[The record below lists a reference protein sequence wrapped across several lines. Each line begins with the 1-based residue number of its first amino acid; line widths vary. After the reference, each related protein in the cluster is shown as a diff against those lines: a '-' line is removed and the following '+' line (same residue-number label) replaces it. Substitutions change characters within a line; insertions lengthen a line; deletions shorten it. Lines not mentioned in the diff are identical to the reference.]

1 MALGAVL
8 VLSGAACTSEPAPA
22 GPVPTTVT
30 TTTSES
36 TPDQIVIGVDT
47 VSGGYN
53 PHALADMSTTTR
65 ALAQLVLPSVFRP
78 GDDGRPELDKT
89 LMKSAKVV
97 SSDPFTVAYTIRP
110 DASWSDGAPIAAEDF
125 SYLAGAMRTQPGT
138 VDPAGYRLIDNVVSR
153 EGGKSVEVEFSER
166 YPGWRSLFSD
176 LLPAHLLKDVPGGWR
191 SALSSSFPAYG
202 GPFSIKSADT
212 ARGEILLERNERYW
226 AKPAAVDQLV
236 LRRSDQNGLAE
247 ALRNANNQF
256 ALTSTDAAGLRALE
270 DLGSLV
276 DLHTVYRPDVAE
288 VLLRPTSDVLSD
300 DGVRAAIAAMI
311 DRAKLIETGTG
322 GGPSSKLRAN
332 AQVFAPSERE
342 YAPTMPARWE
352 DPDLARAE
360 RLLSAA
366 GYVKTGGDWQGPD
379 GKPLQ
384 LVIAS
389 PGKGKPYQD
398 IADELARQLTDAG
411 VAARAK
417 TPNARELLAVD
428 PAEPGRES
436 TGNGVHADIVVG
448 PRAVGPDPAAT
459 FASRFSCRKTEATDT
474 RGSGVEPGNV
484 AGFCDKK
491 LQHTIDAMLTGEKE
505 LAESLATIEP
515 QLWQVNVSIPLFQ
528 LADTLALTDDV
539 AGVSAG
545 PPLAGPFGSAVN
557 WIRTGE

>member
-1 MALGAVL
+1 MALGAAL
-8 VLSGAACTSEPAPA
+8 VLSGAACTNEPAPA
-22 GPVPTTVT
+22 GPAPTTVT
-30 TTTSES
+30 TTSKS
-36 TPDQIVIGVDT
+36 TPNQIVIGVDT

-65 ALAQLVLPSVFRP
+65 ALAQLVLPSVLRP

-153 EGGKSVEVEFSER
+153 EGGKRVEVEFSER

-176 LLPAHLLKDVPGGWR
+176 LLPAHLLKDVPGGWQ

-236 LRRSDQNGLAE
+236 LRRSDQRGLAE

-270 DLGSLV
+270 DLGSRV
-276 DLHTVYRPDVAE
+276 ELHTVYRPDVAE
-288 VLLRPTSDVLSD
+288 VLLRPTSDALSD

-311 DRAKLIETGTG
+311 DRAKLIETGAG
-322 GGPSSKLRAN
+322 GGPSSKLHAG
-332 AQVFAPSERE
+332 AQVFAPSERD
-342 YAPTMPARWE
+342 YAPSIPPRWE
-352 DPDLARAE
+352 APDLARAE

-366 GYVKTGGDWQGPD
+366 GYVKSGGDWQGSD
-379 GKPLQ
+379 GNPLQ

-389 PGKGKPYQD
+389 PGKGKPYDD

-411 VAARAK
+411 VDARAK
-417 TPNARELLAVD
+417 TPNARELLAAD
-428 PAEPGRES
+428 PAEPGREPTRS
-436 TGNGVHADIVVG
+436 GVDADIVVG

-459 FASRFSCRKTEATDT
+459 FASRFSCRKTETTDAG
-474 RGSGVEPGNV
+474 GSGVEPGNV

-505 LAESLATIEP
+505 LADGLATLEP
-515 QLWQVNVSIPLFQ
+515 RLWQVNVSIPLFQ